1 MIGFGAFLAK
11 ELQEIRRTWRIWVIP
26 GMLLFFGITSP
37 IVALVTPALVESL
50 AGSQPGMVIQIPD
63 PTALDGYG
71 QFLKNLSQLV
81 SLAIII
87 AGAGMVSTER
97 SSGTALLVLTK
108 PLSRAAFL
116 SAKLLAELLLLT
128 AATIVATVVCL
139 AISRAVFPPA
149 PAGPLFA
156 AVGLWLVSAM
166 LLVTVMLLCSVLFSS
181 RGGAAGAGLGYIFVG
196 LLVSIWPPAVQYS
209 FVGLGGAAGKVLAS
223 QPVGVAWPLLTAVVA
238 GLGVAFAA
246 IRVFERQEL

>member
-1 MIGFGAFLAK
+1 MIGFAAFLGK
-11 ELQEIRRTWRIWVIP
+11 ELQEVRRTWRIWVIP
-26 GMLLFFGITSP
+26 GMLLFFAITSP

-71 QFLKNLSQLV
+71 QFLKSLSQLV
-81 SLAIII
+81 TLAIVI

-108 PLSRAAFL
+108 PLSRPAFL
-116 SAKLLAELLLLT
+116 VAKLLAELLLLT
-128 AATIVATVVCL
+128 VATVVATAVCL
-139 AISRAVFPPA
+139 AVSRAVFPPV

-166 LLVTVMLLCSVLFSS
+166 LLVTVMLLFSVVFSS
-181 RGGAAGAGLGYIFVG
+181 RGGAAGAGLGYIFLG

-209 FVGLGGAAGKVLAS
+209 FIGLGGAAGKVLAS
-223 QPVGVAWPLLTAVVA
+223 QSVSVAWPFWTAGAAGLVVA
-238 GLGVAFAA
+238 IAA
-246 IRVFERQEL
+246 IRVFESQEL